1 MKYIIFSSAIALIIF
16 NISCKNNS
24 VEALS
29 NGSICDTTAVKY
41 STAISSMMTNHC
53 TNCHGGSSP
62 QAGLKLESYSD
73 LVTNGRASS
82 SLQRMKNSSNPMPP
96 SGKIDDCNINKLAAW
111 INQGSQNN

>member
-62 QAGLKLESYSD
+62 LAGIKLESYND
-73 LVTNGRASS
+73 LVMYGQAS
-82 SLQRMKNSSNPMPP
+82 LNAMKDGSMPQNAP
-96 SGKIDDCNINKLAAW
+96 KMDACNINKLAAW
-111 INQGSQNN
+111 INQGSKNN

>member
-1 MKYIIFSSAIALIIF
+1 MKYILFSLAVALIIL
-16 NISCKNNS
+16 NVSCKNNS

-41 STAISSMMTNHC
+41 STAITSMMTNHC

-62 QAGLKLESYSD
+62 SAGISLESYTD
-73 LVTNGRASS
+73 LVSYGQAS
-82 SLQRMKNSSNPMPP
+82 LNAMKNGSMPQNAP
-96 SGKIDDCNINKLAAW
+96 KMDACNINKLTAW

>member
-1 MKYIIFSSAIALIIF
+1 MKYILFSMVIALSIF
-16 NISCKNNS
+16 VVSCKNNS

-41 STAISSMMTNHC
+41 STTISSMMTNHC

-62 QAGLKLESYSD
+62 LAGIKLESYND
-73 LVTNGRASS
+73 LFAHGQL

-111 INQGSQNN
+111 INQGSKNN